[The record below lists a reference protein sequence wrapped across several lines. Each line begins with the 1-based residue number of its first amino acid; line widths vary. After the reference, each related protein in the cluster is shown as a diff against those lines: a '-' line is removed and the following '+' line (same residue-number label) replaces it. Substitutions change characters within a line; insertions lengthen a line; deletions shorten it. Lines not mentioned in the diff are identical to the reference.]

1 MLEDK
6 DIEKR
11 MMDALGIGGRQS
23 IDDLARSTGI
33 DKERIVRALLALE
46 AQESIHHITLEGTSR
61 FYATAANLKDGPV
74 MVERRKVRMY
84 HSPPKQPCPKCGR
97 MCGPTGMS
105 RHIKAC
111 KGSVLGKPT
120 PIKEVKP
127 PLVLEGPAITTTGN
141 METSWNVGHGIGEVV
156 PSGEKEVEDKI
167 AETMEEL
174 GKVSQYNHV
183 RCPRC
188 GTKWKLI
195 LTLTYKSPTAL
206 LVECPFCRT

>member
-1 MLEDK
+1 MLDDK

-11 MMDALGIGGRQS
+11 MMDALEEGGRYS
-23 IDDLARSTGI
+23 IDDLAKSTGI

-97 MCGPTGMS
+97 MYGPTGMS

-127 PLVLEGPAITTTGN
+127 PLVLEGPSIMTTEDVST
-141 METSWNVGHGIGEVV
+141 TWSVGVEDVV
-156 PSGEKEVEDKI
+156 PREKEVETK
-167 AETMEEL
+167 EEL
-174 GKVSQYNHV
+174 GRVGQYHHV
-183 RCPRC
+183 RCPKC
-188 GTKWKLI
+188 GTVWRLV
-195 LTLTYKSPTAL
+195 LSLTYKSPTAL